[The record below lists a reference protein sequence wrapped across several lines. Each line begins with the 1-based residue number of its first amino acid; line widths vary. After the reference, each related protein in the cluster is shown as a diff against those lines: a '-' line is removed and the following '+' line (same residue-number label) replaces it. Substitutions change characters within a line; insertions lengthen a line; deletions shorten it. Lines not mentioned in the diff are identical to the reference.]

1 MDFFSTSKSLGILGG
16 GQLGK
21 MLLYVTRKWDIT
33 TYVLDPNEDSPARL
47 SCNYFFTGDLMD
59 FETVYRFGKHVDLLT
74 IEIENINVEALE
86 KLENEGVKVFPQPKI
101 IKTIK
106 NKCYQK
112 EFYKN
117 NKIPTSLFKIYKKID
132 QIKDEILKGKLSFP
146 FIWKSPSSGYDGYGV
161 KVIHSNIDVELLPK
175 GESLIEEF
183 VHIEK
188 ELAVIICRREQG
200 EVVSYPVLE
209 MEFNS
214 NINQVEYVLCP
225 ARIDEKIYK
234 KAEEIS
240 YKISKKLNHVGL
252 LVVELFLTD
261 KGNVIVNEIAP
272 RPHNSGHLTI
282 EASYTCQFE
291 QHIRALLNL
300 PLGKTSIKTPS
311 VMVNLIGNDGYSGPV
326 FYKNIDQ
333 ILAIDGVI
341 PHIYGKKKTRPFR
354 KMGHVTVTN
363 SEIEKARKIAEQI
376 KQTIEVISK

>member
-252 LVVELFLTD
+252 LVVELFF
-261 KGNVIVNEIAP
+261 
-272 RPHNSGHLTI
+272 H
-282 EASYTCQFE
+282 
-291 QHIRALLNL
+291 
-300 PLGKTSIKTPS
+300 
-311 VMVNLIGNDGYSGPV
+311 
-326 FYKNIDQ
+326 
-333 ILAIDGVI
+333 
-341 PHIYGKKKTRPFR
+341 
-354 KMGHVTVTN
+354 
-363 SEIEKARKIAEQI
+363 
-376 KQTIEVISK
+376 